1 MSIWRKRGRVMG
13 IYLNNGYIDIEKIL
27 SYDMPFNFIVGG
39 RATGKTYGA
48 LLTAYRQN
56 IRFILMR
63 RTQTQCDLINKPEFN
78 PYKAINTDIERNI
91 TVKSISKYN
100 SKIIEET
107 EENEKIIGYTCALST
122 ISNMRG
128 FDASDVSLLIYDE
141 FIPEKHERSLKNE
154 GTAFLNAYETINRN
168 RELKGFDPVQV
179 LCLAN
184 AFNIANP
191 IFLELGLVG
200 RCEKMKNSGQELYI
214 DKERGILIVMLYKS
228 KISKAKADTAL
239 YKLSSGSYSEMAL
252 SNDFIYNSN
261 DNIKSLPLTE
271 YKLICTVGEI
281 SIYRHK
287 SKRVYYISEHRTGS
301 APIYKSDEVNLMR
314 YRKNHGIIL
323 YSAYMRNNITF
334 ENMLTKSLFELYTI

>member
-1 MSIWRKRGRVMG
+1 MG
-13 IYLNNGYIDIEKIL
+13 IYLSSGYLDIEKIL
-27 SYDMPFNFIVGG
+27 SYNMPFNFVVGG

-48 LLTAYRQN
+48 LKTAYENR

-78 PYKAINTDIERNI
+78 PYKAINMDLGSNV

-100 SKIIEET
+100 SKIVEDFEDSET
-107 EENEKIIGYTCALST
+107 ILGYTCALST

-128 FDASDVSLLIYDE
+128 FDASDVQLLIYDE
-141 FIPEKHERSLKNE
+141 FIPEKHERPLKNE
-154 GTAFLNAYETINRN
+154 GSAFLNAYETINRN
-168 RELKGFDPVQV
+168 RELKGSDPVQV

-200 RCEKMKNSGQELYI
+200 RCEKMKNSGQELFI
-214 DKERGILIVMLYKS
+214 DKERGILVVMLYKS
-228 KISKAKADTAL
+228 RISKAKADTAL
-239 YKLSSGSYSEMAL
+239 YRLSSGSYADMAL

-261 DNIKSLPLTE
+261 ENIRSIALNE
-271 YKLICTVGEI
+271 YRLICTVGEI

-287 SKRVYYISEHRTGS
+287 SKRTYYVSEHRSGT
-301 APIYKSDEVNLMR
+301 APQYTSDEVNILR
-314 YRKNHGIIL
+314 YRKNYGMLL

>member
-1 MSIWRKRGRVMG
+1 MSI
-13 IYLNNGYIDIEKIL
+13 YLSSGYLDIEKIL
-27 SYDMPFNFIVGG
+27 SYKMPFNFVVGG

-48 LLTAYRQN
+48 LKTAYENR

-78 PYKAINTDIERNI
+78 PYKAINMDLGSNI

-100 SKIIEET
+100 SKIVEDFEDSET
-107 EENEKIIGYTCALST
+107 ILGYTCALST

-128 FDASDVSLLIYDE
+128 FDASDVQLLIYDE
-141 FIPEKHERSLKNE
+141 FIPEKHERPLKNE
-154 GTAFLNAYETINRN
+154 GSAFLNAYETINRN
-168 RELKGFDPVQV
+168 RELKGNEPVQV

-200 RCEKMKNSGQELYI
+200 RCEKMKNSGQELFI

-228 KISKAKADTAL
+228 RISKAKADTAL
-239 YKLSSGSYSEMAL
+239 YRLSSGSYADMAL

-261 DNIKSLPLTE
+261 ENIKSIALNE
-271 YKLICTVGEI
+271 YRLICTVGEI

-287 SKRVYYISEHRTGS
+287 SKRTYYISEHRSGT
-301 APIYKSDEVNLMR
+301 APQYTSDEVNILR
-314 YRKNHGIIL
+314 YRKNHGMLL